1 MNQTKNLYILLC
13 LPHSAARGNH
23 GYPDSH
29 PCHSRI
35 YPSGG
40 RLRYFERCDLREKV
54 RFPGRRYRL
63 RLCRHFLLYTY
74 YAPTTFIVKFLVALT
89 AATLYKILTNHGVK
103 ELIAMIPCGLADIF
117 FVVTGYFIHSYITEG
132 VGPALLSVPSNAVQ
146 GCSGLVVAAIL
157 LPILTAVP
165 DIKRA
170 KLCMNHE

>member
-1 MNQTKNLYILLC
+1 MILGKKYGSLAAGIG
-13 LPHSAARGNH
+13 SAFADIFS
-23 GYPDSH
+23 GYA
-29 PCHSRI
+29 
-35 YPSGG
+35 
-40 RLRYFERCDLREKV
+40 
-54 RFPGRRYRL
+54 
-63 RLCRHFLLYTY
+63 Y

>member
-1 MNQTKNLYILLC
+1 MNQTKKLVYTALFTALC
-13 LPHSAARGNH
+13 CVGTMVIQIPTPATH
-23 GYPDSH
+23 GYIHLGDAFVLL
-29 PCHSRI
+29 
-35 YPSGG
+35 SGVILG
-40 RLRYFERCDLREKV
+40 KKYGSLAAGIGSAFADIFSGYA
-54 RFPGRRYRL
+54 
-63 RLCRHFLLYTY
+63 Y

-89 AATLYKILTNHGVK
+89 AATLYKVLTNHGVK

-117 FVVTGYFIHSYITEG
+117 FVVVGYFIHSYITEG